1 MKIPS
6 CFYGTHKKVKA
17 EVNKLYTQIKKDKPL
32 EEIFSKFELLD
43 LDDYPIEYFPYKFS
57 DGTADGMV
65 INYPNNLIWIM
76 RGVPFVGGHDNFILS
91 AFSEPLDIG
100 ILRKFEKEK
109 SYEMQLK
116 LIPFLAKTEWGCVIL
131 NNEQADWSL
140 SPKCIH
146 GEFTIN
152 GKERFRC
159 PIDPDLALPI
169 LEASAKYCD
178 SLNSLGKRFFD
189 QTVDGIKFTEH
200 RLACYKALMYLGCE
214 MEKTPCEKEAY
225 CIITEA
231 ENVSYDGCKTSND
244 FDKKRLKYVRNGDI
258 RYFKYNNVKKTCEKY
273 SLFDRLK
280 NDEEFRKNALE
291 GVLYVNSVPDKNFFI
306 RSSFGLK

>member
-17 EVNKLYTQIKKDKPL
+17 EVNKLYNQIKKDKPL

-57 DGTADGMV
+57 DGTADGKV

-76 RGVPFVGGHDNFILS
+76 LGVPFVGGHDNFILS
-91 AFSEPLDIG
+91 AFSEPLYIG
-100 ILRKFEKEK
+100 RLRKFDKEK

-116 LIPFLAKTEWGCVIL
+116 LAPFLAKTEWGCVIL
-131 NNEQADWSL
+131 NNDQAEWRW

-146 GEFTIN
+146 GDITIN

-159 PIDPDLALPI
+159 PLDPDFALPI

-178 SLNSLGKRFFD
+178 YLDSLGNRFFD
-189 QTVDGIKFTEH
+189 QICDGIKFTKH
-200 RLACYKALMYLGCE
+200 RLACYKALHDLGCE
-214 MEKTPCEKEAY
+214 MEETSCEKDALYIKSTERVSFSD
-225 CIITEA
+225 CITP
-231 ENVSYDGCKTSND
+231 DD
-244 FDKKRLKYVRNGDI
+244 FDNKKLEYERSGDRRYYKYS
-258 RYFKYNNVKKTCEKY
+258 NVKKTCEKY

-280 NDEEFRKNALE
+280 NDEDFRKNALE
-291 GVLYVNSVPDKNFFI
+291 GVLYVNAIPDAKF
-306 RSSFGLK
+306 